1 MSDTS
6 SYDGEDENSISWD
19 HPFQQEKQLHHG
31 DSTHQSENTLP
42 VREEEFVEKRPMLQ
56 VIESREINTGSCANC
71 GKLVYLPLEYPLCVQ
86 CSIQKTGHDE
96 CIEENCTT
104 CQIDAEEYKR
114 ILKVQA
120 CCEKTWRIQR
130 QKKLHNLSSS
140 NSDYSFEESR
150 FHHKGYKRI
159 VESVEP
165 HYEFPIYR
173 ENGYET
179 DSSYTYSSFSSSS
192 GEQSV
197 ANSNPTKSLRHRCKI
212 CKTYMLGTDTRTNY
226 FEKAVPICYVC
237 IDGHATCNK
246 TNCKTCMILM
256 AKASRGVSPNI
267 SFKRRGTIYR
277 NLKGKYLFSLLKVPK
292 DNVVFYAM

>member
-6 SYDGEDENSISWD
+6 SYDGEDENSISMD
-19 HPFQQEKQLHHG
+19 HPFQQEKQLNHG

-42 VREEEFVEKRPMLQ
+42 VREQELVEKRSMLQ

-86 CSIQKTGHDE
+86 CSIQKTGHND
-96 CIEENCTT
+96 CTEENCTT

-130 QKKLHNLSSS
+130 QKKLHYLSSS

-150 FHHKGYKRI
+150 FHHEGYKRI

-165 HYEFPIYR
+165 QYEFPIYR

-197 ANSNPTKSLRHRCKI
+197 ANSNPTKSLRDRCKI
-212 CKTYMLGTDTRTNY
+212 CKTNMLSTDTRTNY

-237 IDGHATCNK
+237 IDGHATCRK
-246 TNCKTCMILM
+246 TNCKACILM
-256 AKASRGVSPNI
+256 AEVSCGVSPGI
-267 SFKRRGTIYR
+267 SFKQRDTIYR
-277 NLKGKYLFSLLKVPK
+277 NRKGKYSFSLLKLPK
-292 DNVVFYAM
+292 K